1 MFKTL
6 TSTARLTAAA
16 LASAL
21 AAASVASAQPL
32 PAPPTTA
39 YTPPTASACA
49 GETLH
54 VYFPAGT
61 SALTPASRALLKAA
75 QMRLQGCILGQVSL
89 NASAADARSEAE
101 AQSLT
106 AARIETVSIALSKY
120 DLDGMRVDTG
130 ADATAPASTLSTPM
144 DRKVEIRVA
153 AWAPEIS

>member
-6 TSTARLTAAA
+6 TKTAGLTAIAF
-16 LASAL
+16 
-21 AAASVASAQPL
+21 AAASAVNAQPL

-39 YTPPTASACA
+39 YTPPAVSDCAS
-49 GETLH
+49 ETLH

-61 SALTPASRALLKAA
+61 SALTPASRAILEAA
-75 QMRLQGCILGQVSL
+75 QARLEGCILGQVSL

-106 AARIETVSIALSKY
+106 AARIETVSATLSKY
-120 DLDGMRVDTG
+120 QLDGMRVDAG
-130 ADATAPASTLSTPM
+130 ADATDAASTLWTPM
-144 DRKVEIRVA
+144 DRKVEIRIA

>member
-6 TSTARLTAAA
+6 TTTLGLSTAA
-16 LASAL
+16 LL
-21 AAASVASAQPL
+21 AASLASAQPL

-39 YTPPTASACA
+39 YTAPAASAC
-49 GETLH
+49 GSETLQL
-54 VYFPAGT
+54 YFPAGT
-61 SALTPASRALLKAA
+61 SALTPASRAILEAA
-75 QMRLQGCILGQVSL
+75 QARLDGCILGQVSL

-106 AARIETVSIALSKY
+106 AARIETVTAALSKY
-120 DLDGMRVDTG
+120 ELDGMRVETG
-130 ADATAPASTLSTPM
+130 PDATDPASTLWTPM

>member
-6 TSTARLTAAA
+6 TTTLGLSTAA
-16 LASAL
+16 LL
-21 AAASVASAQPL
+21 AASLAKAQPL

-39 YTPPTASACA
+39 YTAPAASAC
-49 GETLH
+49 GSETIQL
-54 VYFPAGT
+54 YFPAGT
-61 SALTPASRALLKAA
+61 SALTPASRALLEAA
-75 QMRLQGCILGQVSL
+75 QARLDGCILGQVSL

-106 AARIETVSIALSKY
+106 AARIKTVTAALPKY
-120 DLDGMRVDTG
+120 ELDGMRIETG
-130 ADATAPASTLSTPM
+130 PGATDPASTLWTPM

>member
-1 MFKTL
+1 MIKTL
-6 TSTARLTAAA
+6 TSTASLTAALAGA
-16 LASAL
+16 LAIP
-21 AAASVASAQPL
+21 SVASAQPL

-39 YTPPTASACA
+39 YTPPAASDCA
-49 GETLH
+49 GETLQ

-61 SALTPASRALLKAA
+61 SALTPASRAILEAA
-75 QMRLQGCILGQVSL
+75 QTRLEGCILGQISL

-106 AARIETVSIALSKY
+106 AARIETVSVALSKY
-120 DLDGMRVDTG
+120 QLQGMRVDTG
-130 ADATAPASTLSTPM
+130 TDATDPASTLWTPM